1 MRAMLGMAAVL
12 LAAGGLATAQ
22 DKKDAP
28 KLDGTYLIVAMEVG
42 GEKFPAD
49 LIDKAPEADRTV
61 TIKGDKLI
69 ANKSGKEDSITIKL
83 DSSKTPAQITTTEMK
98 NGKAETSYGIYKV
111 DGDTLT
117 ICMVEGGKEADRPK
131 EFKTSK
137 ESKSILMTLKKK
149 KDK

>member
-1 MRAMLGMAAVL
+1 MRAMLGMAAVF

-22 DKKDAP
+22 DKKDPP
-28 KLDGTYLIVAMEVG
+28 KLDGSYLIVALEMG
-42 GEKFPAD
+42 GEKLPAD
-49 LIDKAPEADRTV
+49 LIDKAPEADRTIS
-61 TIKGDKLI
+61 IKGDKLI

-83 DSSKTPAQITTTEMK
+83 DPSKTPAQITTTENK
-98 NGKAETSYGIYKV
+98 NGKTETSYGIYKL
-111 DGDTLT
+111 DGDTLV

-137 ESKSILMTLKKK
+137 ESKAILMTLKKK